1 MCALCTSSPNKLLP
15 HWCPT
20 PSPAAAEGC
29 CCRCRLLFARQ
40 SVQTFNVFVV
50 RHTSERLGAHVWWCG
65 VYIILAAYI
74 SILISWGTTPFPN
87 PLAILWKLCKN
98 IIVCIV
104 GFSLKGSTRSSVV
117 VIGRIGWS
125 ARKNVFFLL
134 KEMYSSIISVKILF
148 NFAQSADIM
157 IDSISCLG
165 SQNSANL

>member
-29 CCRCRLLFARQ
+29 CCRLLFARQ

-98 IIVCIV
+98 IVLCIV
-104 GFSLKGSTRSSVV
+104 GLSLKGSMSSSVM
-117 VIGRIGWS
+117 IGRMGWS
-125 ARKNVFFLL
+125 ARKIVFLL
-134 KEMYSSIISVKILF
+134 KKIYTAELFLCKYFSILLNLLIIYHESWLLV
-148 NFAQSADIM
+148 SAV
-157 IDSISCLG
+157 
-165 SQNSANL
+165 

>member
-98 IIVCIV
+98 IVVCIV
-104 GFSLKGSTRSSVV
+104 GFSLKGSTSSSVV
-117 VIGRIGWS
+117 VMGWS
-125 ARKNVFFLL
+125 ARKNVFFSWKRCTAALFLWKYYSILL
-134 KEMYSSIISVKILF
+134 NQLISWLIV
-148 NFAQSADIM
+148 SAV
-157 IDSISCLG
+157 
-165 SQNSANL
+165 